1 MRHHTNKQS
10 AKLHIGEVLRIFI
23 FHFEE
28 NAINKAKA
36 IMELTGENAIN
47 LSVGGLS
54 LILYDQAFKYCEH
67 ISAQRSPSTPADT
80 IPPA

>member
-1 MRHHTNKQS
+1 MRHYTNKQS

-23 FHFEE
+23 FHFE
-28 NAINKAKA
+28 
-36 IMELTGENAIN
+36 ENAIN